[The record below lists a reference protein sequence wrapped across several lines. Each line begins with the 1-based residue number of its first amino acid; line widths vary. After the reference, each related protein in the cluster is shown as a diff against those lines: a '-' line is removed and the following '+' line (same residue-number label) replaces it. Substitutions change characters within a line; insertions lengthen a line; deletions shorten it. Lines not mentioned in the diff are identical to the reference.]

1 MAHIRARVPSQR
13 NPYALCIQALRYS
26 AVFSYAHTPTRS
38 YSSALYARTLYKRYA
53 SITALTCASHALA
66 YLVLANTSFVPH
78 CAVNVCAFTSAQLI
92 SALRM
97 RMHLHCAP
105 CARHYSAHP
114 HPSYLRAQPAHSPL
128 LRFLSAHH
136 ILARPCTCP
145 CSAPHAHCGIPA
157 PVCA

>member
-13 NPYALCIQALRYS
+13 HPYALRIQALRYS
-26 AVFSYAHTPTRS
+26 AVFSYAHIPTRS
-38 YSSALYARTLYKRYA
+38 YSSALYARAPYECHT
-53 SITALTCASHALA
+53 SSTALTRTSHALA
-66 YLVLANTSFVPH
+66 YLVLANTSFVSH
-78 CAVNVCAFTSAQLI
+78 CAVNTCAFTSAQLI

-97 RMHLHCAP
+97 RTHLHCAP

-114 HPSYLRAQPAHSPL
+114 HPSYLRAQPALSPL

-136 ILARPCTCP
+136 ILARLCACP
-145 CSAPHAHCGIPA
+145 CSAPHAHCGTPA